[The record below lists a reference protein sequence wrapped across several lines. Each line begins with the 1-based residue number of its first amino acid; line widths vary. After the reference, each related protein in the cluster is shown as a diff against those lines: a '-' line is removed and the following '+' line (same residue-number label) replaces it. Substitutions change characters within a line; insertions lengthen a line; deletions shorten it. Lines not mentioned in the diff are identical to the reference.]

1 MILRC
6 YVCLLF
12 IFASSVNAS
21 LFDQLQLP
29 KSLEKSQKLQ
39 FSQPYQCIQ
48 AIDEF
53 LQAQKKNVITET
65 ARLSSIRDNAVTYS
79 DIVLVN
85 QQKALCYYYAGHI
98 AQASILLEK
107 TLQNDDSNIP
117 MHLLRQGLLIK
128 SHILAQ
134 SPTLA
139 DVQVAKYHLG
149 KVVEQIDNHSYQP
162 TDNGN
167 FALYY
172 IKGEIALRLLDYDS
186 AMTAFR
192 QAEQFAQK
200 TPLNNNS
207 AWVSYAIGQ
216 TYEKQEKLSL
226 ALNAYNKAESLL
238 LDDVDI
244 LNGLLSKQMSQTY
257 ISQENY
263 KLAISYANQ
272 SAQFYQNLGNKL
284 QLSTSLLELA
294 NMHRKIKEYNLSLVY
309 YFNALDLLKISNE
322 KDQANIV
329 YFEVGKTYLQ
339 MGNYKLAEKYLANA
353 EQLFSQ
359 NKQNQELLES
369 LVHLASLS
377 LQQQQ
382 HGNALVRLNRA
393 LILAQKVNNNQLLE
407 TVYLYFAI
415 AYEETRQYQK
425 ALESYKQY
433 VRFNKLTSFQSK
445 KQITVNNS
453 AEGQE
458 IRTQKIDQLELK
470 LAQALKAKQNLILNT
485 IFLLLALLVILYL
498 YFSNK
503 KTLQT
508 KEHMIEQQSDAQDIH
523 PITGLKN
530 YHCLKKYMPTPLQEA
545 RYFSDWEY
553 SDKQNY
559 VYCCAIINLD
569 FLQSIRELYSLSMLN
584 QVQAALGSYLVQ
596 QLKGSEFLFQLND
609 NQLLLIKKT
618 NKNYDPELVSHMIL
632 DWFQKF
638 QNPISSDN
646 NISIG
651 MVCHPFL
658 YKYPT
663 SISPE
668 KLLDIGTLALSSAI
682 KLNQMQYKNSWVQ
695 LSALT
700 YTQPAF
706 FHGDIWHRSKQAI
719 EKGLIKVISS
729 ADKNDINW

>member
-6 YVCLLF
+6 YICLLF
-12 IFASSVNAS
+12 IFASGTNAS

-29 KSLEKSQKLQ
+29 SSLNASQKLQ

-48 AIDEF
+48 DIDEF
-53 LQAQKKNVITET
+53 LQTQKTHVITET
-65 ARLSSIRDNAVTYS
+65 ARLSSIRNNSVTYS

-107 TLQNDDSNIP
+107 ILQNDDSNVP
-117 MHLLRQGLLIK
+117 MHLVQQGLLIK

-134 SPTLA
+134 SPILA
-139 DVQVAKYHLG
+139 DVQVARYNIG
-149 KVVEQIDNHSYQP
+149 KVMEQIDNNSYNP
-162 TDNGN
+162 TDNGY

-172 IKGEIALRLLDYDS
+172 IEGEIALRLLDYDS
-186 AMTAFR
+186 AMAAFSK
-192 QAEQFAQK
+192 AEQFAQK
-200 TPLNNNS
+200 TPLNNNA
-207 AWVSYAIGQ
+207 AWIAYAIGQ
-216 TYEKQEKLSL
+216 TYEKQNKLSL

-238 LDDVDI
+238 LNNTDI

-263 KLAISYANQ
+263 KLAINYANQ
-272 SAQFYQNLGNKL
+272 SAQFYQNLGNQL

-309 YFNALDLLKISNE
+309 YFNALDLLKIFNE
-322 KDQANIV
+322 KDQANVV

-339 MGNYKLAEKYLANA
+339 MGNYKLAEKYLAKA

-359 NKQNQELLES
+359 NKQNKELLES
-369 LVHLASLS
+369 LVDLANLS
-377 LQQQQ
+377 LQQQ
-382 HGNALVRLNRA
+382 HHSKALVRLNRA
-393 LILAQKVNNNQLLE
+393 LLLAQKINNNQLLE

-415 AYEETRQYQK
+415 AYEETSQYQK
-425 ALESYKQY
+425 ALSNYKQY
-433 VRFNKLTSFQSK
+433 VRYNKLSSFENK
-445 KQITVNNS
+445 KQVPITNH
-453 AEGQE
+453 AESQE
-458 IRTQKIDQLELK
+458 IRAQKIDQLNLK

-485 IFLLLALLVILYL
+485 IFLLIALIVILYL
-498 YFSNK
+498 YFSSK
-503 KTLQT
+503 KSLRQQGET
-508 KEHMIEQQSDAQDIH
+508 IDQQSSAQDLH
-523 PITGLKN
+523 PITGLRN
-530 YHCLKKYMPTPLQEA
+530 YHCLKSYIPTPLQEA

-553 SDKQNY
+553 SDKQNF
-559 VYCCAIINLD
+559 VYTCAIINLD
-569 FLQSIRELYSLSMLN
+569 FLQPIREMYSLSMFN
-584 QVQAALGSYLVQ
+584 QVQTVLGSYLET

-609 NQLLLIKKT
+609 NQLLLIKKN
-618 NKNYDPELVSHMIL
+618 NKNYDPELVSNMIV

-638 QNPISSDN
+638 DNPITSEN

-663 SISPE
+663 SISAE
-668 KLLDIGTLALSSAI
+668 KLLDVATLALSSAI

-706 FHGDIWHRSKQAI
+706 FHGDIWPRSKQAI
-719 EKGLIKVISS
+719 EKGLIKVVSS

>member
-1 MILRC
+1 MEIMILRC
-6 YVCLLF
+6 YICLLLM
-12 IFASSVNAS
+12 FAGSVNAS

-29 KSLEKSQKLQ
+29 SSLEKSQKLQ

-48 AIDEF
+48 GIDEF
-53 LQAQKKNVITET
+53 LQAQKKNIITET
-65 ARLSSIRDNAVTYS
+65 ARLSSIRDNAITYS

-117 MHLLRQGLLIK
+117 VHLLRQGLLIK

-134 SPTLA
+134 SPILA
-139 DVQVAKYHLG
+139 DVQVAKYHLS
-149 KVVEQIDNHSYQP
+149 KVVEQIDNHSYNP

-172 IKGEIALRLLDYDS
+172 IEGEIALRLLDYDA

-192 QAEQFAQK
+192 KAEQYAQK

-207 AWVSYAIGQ
+207 AWVAYAIGQ
-216 TYEKQEKLSL
+216 TYENQDKLSL

-238 LDDVDI
+238 LDESDI

-257 ISQENY
+257 INQENY

-272 SAQFYQNLGNKL
+272 SAQFYQNLGNEL

-382 HGNALVRLNRA
+382 HGNALIRLNRA
-393 LILAQKVNNNQLLE
+393 LLLAQKVNNNQLLE

-425 ALESYKQY
+425 ALASYK
-433 VRFNKLTSFQSK
+433 NALNLNPDSE
-445 KQITVNNS
+445 S
-453 AEGQE
+453 A
-458 IRTQKIDQLELK
+458 
-470 LAQALKAKQNLILNT
+470 
-485 IFLLLALLVILYL
+485 
-498 YFSNK
+498 
-503 KTLQT
+503 
-508 KEHMIEQQSDAQDIH
+508 
-523 PITGLKN
+523 
-530 YHCLKKYMPTPLQEA
+530 
-545 RYFSDWEY
+545 
-553 SDKQNY
+553 
-559 VYCCAIINLD
+559 
-569 FLQSIRELYSLSMLN
+569 
-584 QVQAALGSYLVQ
+584 
-596 QLKGSEFLFQLND
+596 
-609 NQLLLIKKT
+609 
-618 NKNYDPELVSHMIL
+618 
-632 DWFQKF
+632 
-638 QNPISSDN
+638 
-646 NISIG
+646 
-651 MVCHPFL
+651 
-658 YKYPT
+658 
-663 SISPE
+663 
-668 KLLDIGTLALSSAI
+668 
-682 KLNQMQYKNSWVQ
+682 
-695 LSALT
+695 
-700 YTQPAF
+700 
-706 FHGDIWHRSKQAI
+706 KQAI
-719 EKGLIKVISS
+719 EKLQ
-729 ADKNDINW
+729 